1 VEHQINQL
9 IQRYHH
15 KANSQGKNR
24 IKHTNSAEVIRA
36 VLSAPHHSPKQLVTQ
51 LEKDMG
57 ISELPFR
64 VNHWLEDNQ
73 LHGRDRFDGQE
84 KRLEWANRVNQA
96 AQDLHDFALKGAEE
110 YDPKAL
116 YEKVKHV
123 EKERPRVEHKAI
135 LFVLSMKIPD
145 TVIYKSLLEKTAR
158 LANFNQAKG
167 LLQEIVELIAIEK
180 RLVKKKS
187 AHERVIGGIAGTR
200 SLIQSLTHD
209 SESTGDESNVRP
221 LSEQERIVHE
231 NDDLRAAAEIA
242 QHQLE
247 ALQEEIEHIRDEAKQ
262 ETVITFFQEMNSGQ
276 HSNLLDQFLK
286 AELLVRGLK
295 RQGTEIPQE
304 IELIPSLIRM
314 FTRFVKIQGLRPKAV
329 VGDQKV
335 ITLSESDEYEYTGSS
350 WEDPDERKTVEIQS
364 AGWIYG
370 NTLISKPKVK
380 EVTS

>member
-1 VEHQINQL
+1 MEHQISQL
-9 IQRYHH
+9 IQKYHH
-15 KANSQGKNR
+15 KANSQGQAR
-24 IKHTNSAEVIRA
+24 IKYTHSAEMIRA
-36 VLSAPHHSPKQLVTQ
+36 VLNAPEDSMPQLVTQ
-51 LEKDMG
+51 VQKNMG
-57 ISELPFR
+57 VSELPFR
-64 VNHWLEDNQ
+64 VNRWLEDNQ
-73 LHGRDRFDGQE
+73 LHGRNRFEGQE
-84 KRLEWANRVNQA
+84 KRIEWAKRVTQT
-96 AQDLHDFALKGAEE
+96 AQDLQDFVLKNTDV
-110 YDPKAL
+110 YDYRAL
-116 YEKVKHV
+116 YEQVKSV
-123 EKERPRVEHKAI
+123 EDGRPRLAHKAI
-135 LFVLSMKIPD
+135 LYVFSTEIPD
-145 TVIYKSLLEKTAR
+145 AVIYKPLLEKTAR
-158 LANFNQAKG
+158 LANFNQAKA

-180 RLVKKKS
+180 GFVRKKS

-200 SLIQSLTHD
+200 SLIQSLTRE
-209 SESTGDESNVRP
+209 SESIDDDANIKS
-221 LSEQERIVHE
+221 LSEQEQIAHE

-262 ETVITFFQEMNSGQ
+262 EVVITFFQEMNSGQ

-286 AELLVRGLK
+286 ADLLVRQLK
-295 RQGTEIPQE
+295 KQGTEIPQE

-314 FTRFVKIQGLRPKAV
+314 FTRFVKMQGIRPKAV
-329 VGDQKV
+329 VGEQKV